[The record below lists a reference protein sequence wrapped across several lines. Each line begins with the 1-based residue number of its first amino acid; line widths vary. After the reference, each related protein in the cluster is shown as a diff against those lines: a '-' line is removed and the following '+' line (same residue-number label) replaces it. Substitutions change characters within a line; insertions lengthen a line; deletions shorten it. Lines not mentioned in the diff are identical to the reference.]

1 MVENKGFQNIFK
13 YVSVDF
19 KNLNSAYLVFNT
31 ILLIT
36 IILPSLFSLICNP
49 GVDSYCSDD
58 WTMMICNQNGNGYD
72 IVNCAQGCDWS
83 IGKCF
88 GFGGQNCNPTTDT
101 MRCSGNDLQVC
112 ADQGNNQ
119 GVWQTLQ
126 TCAYGCDS
134 QLLSCFACDKNQ
146 KPICSGNV
154 LVTCPN
160 GYYKNED
167 CSKKGLVCDAA
178 AGACV
183 SSQQQQTCTIGSLRC
198 SGNDLQVCADQGNN
212 QGVWQTLQTCAYGC
226 DSQLLS
232 CFACDKNQ
240 KPICSGNVLVTCPN
254 GYYKNEDCSKKG
266 LVCDATA
273 GACVSSQ
280 GSQNCVDNT
289 LRCNNNQLERC
300 QANSWVLQ
308 DTCDPYG
315 CYQESQTN
323 AYCKECPYADYKEC
337 VSQTSYRV
345 CLATFK
351 FGSEIFCPSNYFCG
365 YGGVCIPISGP
376 SPGYGGGGGG
386 GGSSTGGGSVSA
398 CKSYSDWFVN
408 STTRYVENGKT
419 CTNTTYISYCVK
431 SDGVFDKSRYKT
443 NSSLECYEEQKQPT
457 QPCNYIYERTE
468 NYLENVSGVCKNCTK
483 DIFVYTCNGNKDFT
497 KLKEAKFCS
506 EPYVCGA
513 QEEKPQTQDLLSTY
527 GPIILILILLG
538 ILVGGYYLFF
548 KPPQDQQK
556 EQ

>member
-19 KNLNSAYLVFNT
+19 KNLNLAYLVFNT

-58 WTMMICNQNGNGYD
+58 LTMMICNQNGNGYD

-83 IGKCF
+83 TGKCF

-183 SSQQQQTCTIGSLRC
+183 L
-198 SGNDLQVCADQGNN
+198 
-212 QGVWQTLQTCAYGC
+212 
-226 DSQLLS
+226 
-232 CFACDKNQ
+232 
-240 KPICSGNVLVTCPN
+240 
-254 GYYKNEDCSKKG
+254 
-266 LVCDATA
+266 
-273 GACVSSQ
+273 SSQ
-280 GSQNCVDNT
+280 GPQNCVDNT

-337 VSQTSYRV
+337 VSQTSYKV